1 MVITYL
7 LLIFIILSFLIIF
20 SLKKPKKQK
29 DKNITFK
36 TNSDLYDK
44 EYATIYDIIHYDY
57 YRSQHELNI
66 IEPTITSDSSVLDI
80 GSGTG
85 FYINQLHKKGI
96 HTVGIDNSNAMIQ
109 YSKKYKNHCIKENVL
124 NMSAF
129 HPETFS
135 HITCFHYTLY
145 YIENKEQLL
154 YNIYQW
160 LIPDG
165 LFIVHLMNKCNF
177 GKNSVVSN
185 KFSYKRKI
193 KDNKVYET
201 IKYPE
206 KTVRNEHTFYMETIP
221 FIVAL
226 AKKHGFEIQK
236 KENYDLYNWIYVFKK
251 TVY

>member
-7 LLIFIILSFLIIF
+7 LLIFIILSFLILF
-20 SLKKPKKQK
+20 SFKPKKQT
-29 DKNITFK
+29 DKIIIFK

-44 EYATIYDIIHYDY
+44 EYVDIYDTVHYDY
-57 YRSQHELNI
+57 YRTQKDLSI
-66 IEPTITSDSSVLDI
+66 IESTISSDSSVLVI

-85 FYINQLHKKGI
+85 IYVNELNKKNI
-96 HTVGIDNSNAMIQ
+96 RTIGIDNSNAMIQ
-109 YSKKYKNHCIKENVL
+109 YSKKYKHHCIKGDVL

-129 HPETFS
+129 HPESFS
-135 HITCFHYTLY
+135 HITCFYYAFY
-145 YIENKEQLL
+145 YIENKEQIL

-165 LFIVHLMNKCNF
+165 LFIVHLTTKCNF
-177 GKNSVVSN
+177 GKPSVVSN

-201 IKYPE
+201 ITYPK
-206 KTVRNEHTFYMETIP
+206 KTVRNEHTFYMESIP
-221 FIVAL
+221 FIVDL
-226 AKKHGFEIQK
+226 AKKHGFKVEK